1 VPWGV
6 VVVNIRVRNI
16 ARRSA
21 LWAAAL
27 ALGGG
32 VATVVAPATAQ
43 AAVPNAWAFALV
55 SSPLGPVS
63 ASHSAE
69 SRPAPVPT
77 AAPAGPGVEVV
88 RFRNI
93 GFFKGGTV
101 HVTAV
106 TDQLA
111 WCQAQGWRTLGGSE
125 FVTVRCFVK
134 GVASFVPFTVMYSQS
149 SGRLPGGLSYAYVS
163 HGTTSGSSYNSTG
176 HANTVTA
183 LGLGR
188 WRVRLLGAGP
198 ATPSGGVQ
206 LTAVGTAA
214 RICDIVGRAQ
224 TLTAQFVTVACYTK
238 AGVPAA
244 SGWTL
249 TYQRGRAITGTRPTR
264 FAYTVNNK
272 PTFPGTYVPAPPGV
286 NFNSTG
292 AINTVGGGS
301 PEALVRFP
309 KVGVLPNIVFV
320 TPAATRPRVCNL
332 NTTWFTQIGPPRAVI
347 VRDVICYT
355 PTGAFTRAASFITYA
370 SSR

>member
-1 VPWGV
+1 MIS
-6 VVVNIRVRNI
+6 IRMRAL
-16 ARRSA
+16 ARRPA

-32 VATVVAPATAQ
+32 VAATVAPGTAQ
-43 AAVPNAWAFALV
+43 AAVPNAWGFALV
-55 SSPLGPVS
+55 LSPSGPVN
-63 ASHSAE
+63 AIHWAE
-69 SRPAPVPT
+69 SRPAPIPT

-93 GFFKGGTV
+93 GFFKGGVV

-106 TDQLA
+106 TDEFA
-111 WCQAQGWRTLGGSE
+111 WCQASSWRPLGGSE

-134 GVASFVPFTVMYSQS
+134 GVAAFVPFTVMYSQS

-183 LGLGR
+183 LGVGR

-206 LTAVGTAA
+206 LTAVATAP
-214 RICDIVGRAQ
+214 RICDIAGRAQ
-224 TLTAQFVTVACYTK
+224 TPAAQYVFVDCYTK
-238 AGVPAA
+238 AGVRAA

-249 TYQRGRAITGTRPTR
+249 SYQRIRAITGTRPAH

-292 AINTVGGGS
+292 ATNTVGGGS

-320 TPAATRPRVCNL
+320 TPAATVPRVCNL
-332 NTTWFTQIGPPRAVI
+332 NTTWATESFPPRDVI
-347 VRDVICYT
+347 VRDVVCYT
-355 PTGAFTRAASFITYA
+355 PTGAFTRAVSYVTYV
-370 SSR
+370 SKR

>member
-1 VPWGV
+1 V
-6 VVVNIRVRNI
+6 VSIRVRDL

-21 LWAAAL
+21 LWATAL

-32 VATVVAPATAQ
+32 VAAVVAPATAQ

-55 SSPLGPVS
+55 SSPLGPVN
-63 ASHSAE
+63 ASHWAE
-69 SRPAPVPT
+69 SRPAPIPT

-93 GFFKGGTV
+93 GFLKGGVV

-111 WCQAQGWRTLGGSE
+111 WCQAQGWRPLGGSE

-134 GVASFVPFTVMYSQS
+134 GGVASFVPFTVMYSQS

-206 LTAVGTAA
+206 LTAVATAP
-214 RICDIVGRAQ
+214 RICDIAGRAQ
-224 TLTAQFVTVACYTK
+224 TPTAQFVTVDCYTK

-249 TYQRGRAITGTRPTR
+249 TYQRSRAITGARPTL

-272 PTFPGTYVPAPPGV
+272 PTFPGIYVPAPPGV

-309 KVGVLPNIVFV
+309 KVGVLPNIVFI
-320 TPAATRPRVCNL
+320 TPAATVPRVCNL
-332 NTTWFTQIGPPRAVI
+332 NTTWFTQVGPPHDVI
-347 VRDVICYT
+347 VRDVVCYA
-355 PTGAFTRAASFITYA
+355 PTGAFTRAASFIAYT
-370 SSR
+370 SKR

>member
-1 VPWGV
+1 M
-6 VVVNIRVRNI
+6 ISSRVRML

-32 VATVVAPATAQ
+32 VAATFAPAAAQ

-55 SSPLGPVS
+55 LSPSGPVN
-63 ASHSAE
+63 ASHWAE
-69 SRPAPVPT
+69 SKPAPTPT
-77 AAPAGPGVEVV
+77 AAPAGPGVVIV

-93 GFFKGGTV
+93 GYFKGGAV

-106 TDQLA
+106 TDQYA
-111 WCQAQGWRTLGGSE
+111 WCQAQSWRPLAGSE
-125 FVTVRCFVK
+125 YVTVRCFVK
-134 GVASFVPFTVMYSQS
+134 GVASFAPFTVTYSQS
-149 SGRLPGGLSYAYVS
+149 SGSLPGGLSYAYVS

-183 LGLGR
+183 LGVGR

-198 ATPSGGVQ
+198 ATQSGGVQ
-206 LTAVGTAA
+206 LTAVAKA
-214 RICDIVGRAQ
+214 PRICDIAGRAQ
-224 TLTAQFVTVACYTK
+224 TPSAQFVYVDCYTK
-238 AGVPAA
+238 AGVRAA

-249 TYQRGRAITGTRPTR
+249 TYQRSRAITGARPTL

-272 PTFPGTYVPAPPGV
+272 PTFPGTYVPVPPGV
-286 NFNSTG
+286 NFNSAG
-292 AINTVGGGS
+292 ATNTVGGGS

-320 TPAATRPRVCNL
+320 TPAATVPRVCNL
-332 NTTWFTQIGPPRAVI
+332 NTTWATELGPPRDVI
-347 VRDVICYT
+347 VRDVVCYT
-355 PTGAFTRAASFITYA
+355 PTGLFTRAASYVTYV
-370 SSR
+370 SKR